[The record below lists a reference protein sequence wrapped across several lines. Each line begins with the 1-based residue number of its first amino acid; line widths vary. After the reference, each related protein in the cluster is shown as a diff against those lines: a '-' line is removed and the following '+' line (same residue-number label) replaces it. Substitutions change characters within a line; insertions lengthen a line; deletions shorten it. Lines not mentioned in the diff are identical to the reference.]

1 MAKQTSNNIKLGV
14 FVIAGLIL
22 LVIGLYIIGKNH
34 SLFGSKFELKAR
46 FANASGLMPGNN
58 VRFSGIQAGTVR
70 AVEIINDTTIEVD
83 FYIEK
88 KTRPYIRKNAVVSIG
103 TEGMMGNKVLNIYPG
118 TADAPIAEEGDIL
131 VTRLEADVT
140 DVLETLYR
148 TNDNVHEISEELLGT
163 LKRINNSHVLW
174 TLLNDTTLPENLR
187 VSLVNIR
194 SASGSIVNASTA
206 LDDVVKSIQ
215 SGEGVAGLLLK
226 DTSAQNNL
234 SEAISNI
241 RTASS
246 EANTLVSRLD
256 KIILDVQENMDSSAA
271 GLVLKDPATA
281 ASINR
286 SLENIE
292 KGTESFSESMEALK
306 HNFLLRRYFRKK
318 EQNK

>member
-1 MAKQTSNNIKLGV
+1 MTC
-14 FVIAGLIL
+14 
-22 LVIGLYIIGKNH
+22 
-34 SLFGSKFELKAR
+34 
-46 FANASGLMPGNN
+46 
-58 VRFSGIQAGTVR
+58 
-70 AVEIINDTTIEVD
+70 
-83 FYIEK
+83 
-88 KTRPYIRKNAVVSIG
+88 
-103 TEGMMGNKVLNIYPG
+103 VL
-118 TADAPIAEEGDIL
+118 ADD
-131 VTRLEADVT
+131 D
-140 DVLETLYR
+140 
-148 TNDNVHEISEELLGT
+148 
-163 LKRINNSHVLW
+163 KRINNSHVLW